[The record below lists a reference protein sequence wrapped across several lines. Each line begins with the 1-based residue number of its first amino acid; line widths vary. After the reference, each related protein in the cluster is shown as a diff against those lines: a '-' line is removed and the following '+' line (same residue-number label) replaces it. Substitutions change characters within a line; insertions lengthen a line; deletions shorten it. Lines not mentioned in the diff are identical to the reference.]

1 MFHKENRLSGL
12 KTVVLLGALLLACP
26 SGLVAQHGGGG
37 HMGGGTTGGG
47 GLSGGGGRTTGVDV
61 KDDLKGFH
69 AALAVQATSQQIVKY
84 NLMLKSTEAASK
96 ELKAFVEQAGKVN
109 NASGI
114 ASRDKTL
121 EQAVETARGA
131 NKKFLE
137 GFSDRQ
143 KSGLKEITKRLS
155 KVDSDLA
162 QQAKALDQEVEA
174 NAAGERMT
182 TSAQSLDN
190 ALTSFRNEQVDLGEE
205 MGIGNASNT
214 DVTFNITPVKSSVSF
229 ANQPVAI
236 TTSGVITQGPAENGL
251 NTFKLQLIA
260 DMSDLQQNI
269 AAVLRAEID
278 KSDRCGEQIAI
289 LGAALTAQVP
299 AALVV
304 VQLHFERWA
313 CLGRDA
319 NEMAEGNGSVEVK
332 LTPSVGSDRILR
344 LVPEIGRVD
353 APGLVG
359 ELLRSGSLGDA
370 LRDKIADSILSAVR
384 QGGDFDAS
392 LPPAAL
398 GGASLLHA
406 RFEGTGAGKLVA
418 ILDGAIRVS
427 GEKATLLTSELKEQ
441 MTSQQTMPR

>member
-1 MFHKENRLSGL
+1 MSEWVG
-12 KTVVLLGALLLACP
+12 CP
-26 SGLVAQHGGGG
+26 ARRRRWAH
-37 HMGGGTTGGG
+37 GGGTTGGG
-47 GLSGGGGRTTGVDV
+47 GLSGGGGRATGVDV

-69 AALAVQATSQQIVKY
+69 AALAVQATGQQIVEY
-84 NLMLKSTEAASK
+84 NLMLKSTEGAST

-109 NASGI
+109 NASGS
-114 ASRDKTL
+114 ATHDKTL

-131 NKKFLE
+131 NRKFLE

-143 KSGLKEITKRLS
+143 KAGLKEITKRLS
-155 KVDSDLA
+155 KADSDLA
-162 QQAKALDQEVEA
+162 QQAKALDQEVDA

-182 TSAQSLDN
+182 TSAQSLEN

-214 DVTFNITPVKSSVSF
+214 DLTFNITPVKLSVSF

-236 TTSGVITQGPAENGL
+236 TTSGVIAQGPAENGQ

-278 KSDRCGEQIAI
+278 KSNRCGEQIAI
-289 LGAALTAQVP
+289 LGAALTAQAP

-319 NEMAEGNGSVEVK
+319 NEMAEGNGSIEVK
-332 LTPSVGSDRILR
+332 LTPSVGDDRSLR

-353 APGLVG
+353 APGLVS

-370 LRDKIADSILSAVR
+370 LRDKIADSILSALR

-398 GGASLLHA
+398 GGATLLHA

-441 MTSQQTMPR
+441 ITSQQIMPR

>member
-1 MFHKENRLSGL
+1 
-12 KTVVLLGALLLACP
+12 
-26 SGLVAQHGGGG
+26 
-37 HMGGGTTGGG
+37 
-47 GLSGGGGRTTGVDV
+47 V

-69 AALAVQATSQQIVKY
+69 AALAVQATSQQIVDY
-84 NLMLKSTEAASK
+84 NLMLKRTEAAST
-96 ELKAFVEQAGKVN
+96 ELKAFVEQAGKVS

-114 ASRDKTL
+114 ASHDKTL

-182 TSAQSLDN
+182 TSAQSLEN
-190 ALTSFRNEQVDLGEE
+190 ALTSFRNKQVDLGEE

>member
-1 MFHKENRLSGL
+1 MFRSENDRFRAR
-12 KTVVLLGALLLACP
+12 TFVLTGLLLACP
-26 SGLVAQHGGGG
+26 CGMIAQHGGGG
-37 HMGGGTTGGG
+37 GHIGGTAAGGG
-47 GLSGGGGRTTGVDV
+47 GLSGGGKATGIDV

-69 AALAVQATSQQIVKY
+69 AALAVQATSQQIVDY
-84 NLMLKSTEAASK
+84 NLMLKSTETACT

-114 ASRDKTL
+114 ASHDKSL
-121 EQAVETARGA
+121 EQAIKTARGA

-155 KVDSDLA
+155 KADSDLA
-162 QQAKALDQEVEA
+162 QQAKALDQEVET
-174 NAAGERMT
+174 NAAAEPMT
-182 TSAQSLDN
+182 TSARSLEHV
-190 ALTSFRNEQVDLGEE
+190 LTSFRNEQVDLGEE

-214 DVTFNITPVKSSVSF
+214 DVTFNIAPVKSSVSL
-229 ANQPVAI
+229 ANQSVAI
-236 TTSGVITQGPAENGL
+236 TTAGVIMQGPAEGGQNK
-251 NTFKLQLIA
+251 FKLQLIA

-289 LGAALTAQVP
+289 LGAALSAQAP
-299 AALVV
+299 ATLVV
-304 VQLHFERWA
+304 VQLHYERWA

-319 NEMAEGNGSVEVK
+319 NEIAEGNGRIEVK
-332 LTPSVGSDRILR
+332 LTPSVGDDRSLR

-384 QGGDFDAS
+384 QGGDFDAT
-392 LPPAAL
+392 LPPAAK
-398 GGASLLHA
+398 GGATLLRA
-406 RFEGTGAGKLVA
+406 RFEGTGAGKVVA
-418 ILDGAIRVS
+418 ILDGEIRVS
-427 GEKATLLTSELKEQ
+427 GEQATLLTGELKEQ
-441 MTSQQTMPR
+441 ITLQQTMPR